1 MYLYCNEKF
10 LFGHSFFFGNVKE
23 PLKWNLD
30 GGGGVRKER
39 KWLSVVFISFA
50 FDFRTML
57 TKRSSIL
64 VKF

>member
-30 GGGGVRKER
+30 RGEVRKER

-57 TKRSSIL
+57 TKRSNIL

>member
-1 MYLYCNEKF
+1 ME
-10 LFGHSFFFGNVKE
+10 FG
-23 PLKWNLD
+23 W
-30 GGGGVRKER
+30 GGEVRKER

-57 TKRSSIL
+57 TKRSNIL

>member
-10 LFGHSFFFGNVKE
+10 LFCHSFFFGNVKE

-30 GGGGVRKER
+30 RGEVRKER

-57 TKRSSIL
+57 TERSNIL